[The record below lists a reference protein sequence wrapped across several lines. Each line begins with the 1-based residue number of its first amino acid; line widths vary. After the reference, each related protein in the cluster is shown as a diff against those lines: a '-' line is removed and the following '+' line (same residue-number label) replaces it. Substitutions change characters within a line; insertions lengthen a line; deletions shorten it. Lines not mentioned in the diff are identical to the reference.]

1 MVEKLLPQRWAGF
14 VVRIVLP
21 AVLAVVLFVLAIFLI
36 LLPSVERE
44 LLEGKKETTQELTRA
59 AASIL
64 DEYYAEETAGRMTRQ
79 QAQLEAA
86 ARIELLRYGDESK
99 DYFWIT
105 DMHPTMVMHP
115 YLPELNGQDLTG
127 YEDQRGKKLFV
138 AFVDAV
144 RQDGS
149 GFVDYYWQWK
159 DDPERIVP
167 KLSYVQLFEPWQW
180 VIGTG
185 IYVEDVNAA
194 IARFQRSLSYVALA
208 IIAAVALL
216 LLYGARQSLKIERRR
231 AAAEQGLKE
240 SSDKYQALVAAAT
253 EGILMTLDG
262 KCAYAN
268 KPLQDMLGYDGPEM
282 ADMILSLLVLNKT
295 KADQQAL
302 GYIQSL
308 AATGLNTP
316 AEQLP
321 PANFEARLKAKDG
334 RAVDVILTATPISLT
349 GKSGVILIVRSIAGQ
364 KAMETALDETR
375 RHFRTMTDALNL
387 GVFRSTWG
395 RKTNLIEAN
404 PAIRSILQIPPKA
417 DVATCEWLDKII
429 EADER
434 NALVDRLNKDKVVQD
449 YRVGLSREDGGRT
462 DVSLF
467 AVLVD
472 DENGR
477 PQFCDGIAEDITK
490 QTRGEHE
497 REALIAQLQTSLFY
511 LREPVTRAVSPAIS
525 LDMTETVRRAAA
537 LMTKNRTGAVFVT
550 GPDGDVMGIVTDND
564 FRERVVANNL
574 DYSTSLRNIMTA
586 PVDSVSFDAPVY
598 EALLRMQER
607 NVEHLAVRD
616 ESGRLAGLI
625 RLRDL
630 IQYQQSSSVII
641 TDSIRR
647 ASSLDDIIEAHDR
660 LPSLVRA
667 VVDSDADARYVNR
680 IISGVSDAVVQRLLA
695 LAVEQLGPAPVPFAL
710 LALGSEGR
718 EEQTLLT
725 DQDNALIYDDP
736 PKEKAAETAD
746 YFARMGT
753 LVSDWL
759 DQAGYAY
766 CEGGI
771 MAKNPRWNLSKT
783 PWQQQFSHWI
793 HNADP
798 QELLELNMAFD
809 FRCVAGQ
816 QHLARELRTWVF
828 DEMQSYP
835 LFFIHFAQNAL
846 LYKPPLTLLGNLQTT
861 SSEEGAKALSLKEA
875 IMPVVNFA
883 RLYSLKHR
891 IDSTNTLDRL
901 AELRELGVL
910 SREFYEEIV
919 PDYEMLMR
927 IRLRKQAIAY
937 EENRKPTNQVSP
949 SELTSAE
956 EARLKRL
963 FALATELRKK
973 ISYDFLGGIAGF

>member
-1 MVEKLLPQRWAGF
+1 LETRKTMVEKLLPQRWAGF

-115 YLPELNGQDLTG
+115 YLPELNGQDLTD

-231 AAAEQGLKE
+231 AVAEQGLKE

-349 GKSGVILIVRSIAGQ
+349 GKSGVI
-364 KAMETALDETR
+364 
-375 RHFRTMTDALNL
+375 
-387 GVFRSTWG
+387 
-395 RKTNLIEAN
+395 
-404 PAIRSILQIPPKA
+404 
-417 DVATCEWLDKII
+417 
-429 EADER
+429 
-434 NALVDRLNKDKVVQD
+434 
-449 YRVGLSREDGGRT
+449 
-462 DVSLF
+462 
-467 AVLVD
+467 
-472 DENGR
+472 
-477 PQFCDGIAEDITK
+477 
-490 QTRGEHE
+490 
-497 REALIAQLQTSLFY
+497 
-511 LREPVTRAVSPAIS
+511 
-525 LDMTETVRRAAA
+525 
-537 LMTKNRTGAVFVT
+537 
-550 GPDGDVMGIVTDND
+550 
-564 FRERVVANNL
+564 
-574 DYSTSLRNIMTA
+574 
-586 PVDSVSFDAPVY
+586 
-598 EALLRMQER
+598 
-607 NVEHLAVRD
+607 
-616 ESGRLAGLI
+616 
-625 RLRDL
+625 
-630 IQYQQSSSVII
+630 
-641 TDSIRR
+641 
-647 ASSLDDIIEAHDR
+647 
-660 LPSLVRA
+660 
-667 VVDSDADARYVNR
+667 
-680 IISGVSDAVVQRLLA
+680 
-695 LAVEQLGPAPVPFAL
+695 
-710 LALGSEGR
+710 
-718 EEQTLLT
+718 
-725 DQDNALIYDDP
+725 
-736 PKEKAAETAD
+736 
-746 YFARMGT
+746 
-753 LVSDWL
+753 
-759 DQAGYAY
+759 
-766 CEGGI
+766 
-771 MAKNPRWNLSKT
+771 
-783 PWQQQFSHWI
+783 
-793 HNADP
+793 
-798 QELLELNMAFD
+798 
-809 FRCVAGQ
+809 
-816 QHLARELRTWVF
+816 
-828 DEMQSYP
+828 
-835 LFFIHFAQNAL
+835 
-846 LYKPPLTLLGNLQTT
+846 
-861 SSEEGAKALSLKEA
+861 
-875 IMPVVNFA
+875 
-883 RLYSLKHR
+883 
-891 IDSTNTLDRL
+891 
-901 AELRELGVL
+901 
-910 SREFYEEIV
+910 
-919 PDYEMLMR
+919 
-927 IRLRKQAIAY
+927 
-937 EENRKPTNQVSP
+937 
-949 SELTSAE
+949 
-956 EARLKRL
+956 
-963 FALATELRKK
+963 
-973 ISYDFLGGIAGF
+973 